1 MADWYRETPL
11 RVGVFHNSNL
21 LELISTNWGPTLADR
36 RGLIKFLRQFEGHD
50 MGEFR
55 VGVFSD
61 DLEVI
66 TCDSLS

>member
-1 MADWYRETPL
+1 MSDWYRETPL
-11 RVGVFHNSNL
+11 RVGIYEGS
-21 LELISTNWGPTLADR
+21 ELVDITNHNWGPTLADR
-36 RGLIKFLRQFEGHD
+36 KSLIRFLAKFDGFE